1 MNKLLV
7 LSAALVLL
15 AGCPTEPTYVY
26 PIDLND
32 IEFVLYDGTEGIYPS
47 TSILDHPGNPFAESG
62 MDNVN
67 KWEVE
72 SSGAAP
78 AAFYSWAMVNVQGA
92 HGEAQYYTA
101 LNLQRI
107 FQRGLAAPED
117 LYAVRGM
124 AVDGYQAVLDHFP
137 NDVTF
142 AAEGFQLSLALLAF
156 DGITS
161 LGSYP
166 QGGWVRIT
174 DSNGNAAVIKTTD
187 T

>member
-1 MNKLLV
+1 MNKLL
-7 LSAALVLL
+7 LALFALL
-15 AGCPTEPTYVY
+15 LVSGCPEEPTYVY

-32 IEFVLYDGTEGIYPS
+32 VVYTYYDGTEGIFPS
-47 TSILDHPGNPFAESG
+47 TSILDHPDNPFATSG

-72 SSGAAP
+72 SSGAAA
-78 AAFYSWAMVNVQGA
+78 AAFYSWAMINVQGA

-107 FQRGLAAPED
+107 FQRELAAPED
-117 LYAVRGM
+117 LYAVRTM
-124 AVDGYQAVLDHFP
+124 AIDAYQAVLDNFP

-142 AAEGFQLSLALLAF
+142 AAEGFVLPLNLLAY
-156 DGITS
+156 DGIVA
-161 LGSYP
+161 LGGNP

-174 DSNGNAAVIKTTD
+174 GDNGNGAVVQSLDI
-187 T
+187 